1 MRHRNNCPPAFR
13 RAAQRGYSLIELSVA
28 MLIALFLLGGFLTV
42 LQGTRRTSLSQS
54 SLAQLQ
60 DDERIAM
67 TMITS
72 VVEMAGY
79 YPNPELNAI
88 SNELPAVAPFF
99 GTTGQIVFGMA
110 NTGIP
115 NTTPAL
121 GDVLVVRY
129 NAAANEDV
137 INCQGTSNGVNGSPV
152 AYTNEFAVLQPD
164 PKSPPYLACSTD
176 GGNTFVKLVNNVTN
190 LQVDYG
196 INSTATGAN
205 TIGVPVDGYVGITDL
220 NTPSMSNALAANP
233 VQWTNVYSVKIKL
246 TFVNPLYQPIPN
258 QPPAP
263 GQQPTVTFTRV
274 IGVMSRV
281 GVDVASFT

>member
-1 MRHRNNCPPAFR
+1 MRHGNNCR
-13 RAAQRGYSLIELSVA
+13 HELRHGGQRGYSLIELSVA
-28 MLIALFLLGGFLTV
+28 MLIALFLLAGFLTV
-42 LQGTRRTSLSQS
+42 LQGTRKTALSQS

-67 TMITS
+67 TMITN
-72 VVEMAGY
+72 VVESAGY
-79 YPNPELNAI
+79 YPNPEVNNI
-88 SNELPAVAPFF
+88 SDELPPALPFF
-99 GTTGQIVFGMA
+99 GTTGQIVFGMP

-115 NTTPAL
+115 NTTAAL
-121 GDVLVVRY
+121 GDVLIVRY

-137 INCQGTSNGVNGSPV
+137 INCQGTSNGANGSPV
-152 AYTNEFAVLQPD
+152 TYTNEFAVLQPD

-176 GGNTFVKLVNNVTN
+176 GGNTFVRLVNNVTSMK
-190 LQVDYG
+190 VGYG

-205 TIGVPVDGYVGITDL
+205 TIGMPVDGYVWITD
-220 NTPSMSNALAANP
+220 NPTMSAALGVNP
-233 VQWTNVYSVKIKL
+233 VQWTNVYSVKVQL

-258 QPPAP
+258 LPPDP
-263 GQQPTVTFTRV
+263 GQNPTVTFTRV

>member
-28 MLIALFLLGGFLTV
+28 MLIALFLLAGLLTV
-42 LQGTRRTSLSQS
+42 LQGTRKTSLSQS

-79 YPNPELNAI
+79 YPNPELNTI
-88 SNELPAVAPFF
+88 SNELPAVAPF
-99 GTTGQIVFGMA
+99 GTIGQVVFGMA
-110 NTGIP
+110 NTGIL
-115 NTTPAL
+115 NTTPAF

-137 INCQGTSNGVNGSPV
+137 INCQGTSNGANGSPV
-152 AYTNEFAVLQPD
+152 SYTNEFAVVQPD
-164 PKSPPYLACSTD
+164 PKSPPVLACSTD
-176 GGNTFVKLVNNVTN
+176 GGQNFVPLVKNVTN
-190 LQVDYG
+190 LTVDYG
-196 INSTATGAN
+196 INSTATSAN

-233 VQWTNVYSVKIKL
+233 AQWTNVYSVKVRV

-263 GQQPTVTFTRV
+263 GQPPTVTFTRV

>member
-1 MRHRNNCPPAFR
+1 MRHRNNCLVAFR

-28 MLIALFLLGGFLTV
+28 MLVALFLLAGLLTV
-42 LQGTRRTSLSQS
+42 LQGTRKTSVNQS

-67 TMITS
+67 TMLTG

-79 YPNPELNAI
+79 YPNPELNTI

-99 GTTGQIVFGMA
+99 GTTGQVIYGMA
-110 NTGIP
+110 NTGMA
-115 NTTPAL
+115 NTKPAF

-137 INCQGTSNGVNGSPV
+137 INCQGTSNGTNGTPV
-152 AYTNEFAVLQPD
+152 SYINEFAVVQLD
-164 PKSPPYLACSTD
+164 PNSPPVLACSTD
-176 GGNTFVKLVNNVTN
+176 GQNFVPLVKNVTN
-190 LQVDYG
+190 LTVDYG
-196 INSTATGAN
+196 INSTATSAN

-220 NTPSMSNALAANP
+220 TTPSMANALAVNP
-233 VQWTNVYSVKIKL
+233 VQWTNVYSVKVKV
-246 TFVNPLYQPIPN
+246 TFVNPLSQPIPN
-258 QPPAP
+258 QQPDP
-263 GQQPTVTFTRV
+263 GQPATITFTRV